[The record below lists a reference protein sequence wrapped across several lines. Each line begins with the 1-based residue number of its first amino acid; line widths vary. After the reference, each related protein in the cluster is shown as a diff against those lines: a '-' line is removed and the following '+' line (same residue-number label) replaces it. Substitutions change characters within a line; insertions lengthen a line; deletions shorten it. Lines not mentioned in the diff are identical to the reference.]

1 MPIKCNYMKN
11 LILSDDEAMYLIDPK
26 KILEVGEVDG
36 ETRVAYVEVITV
48 KQSVEE
54 IREQLTKKQAERIKW
69 VSEEW

>member
-36 ETRVAYVEVITV
+36 ETRVAYVEVISV

-54 IREQLTKKQAERIKW
+54 IRKQLTKKQAERIKW
-69 VSEEW
+69 VNEEW